1 VKSVLVGKIDNK
13 KLYYIIDAEGTRN
26 DGVLVDD
33 LGGKQLIDFWQFV
46 RSEPRV
52 KKMKNSDFHK
62 FLWQDSLNQR
72 EKALWNNVFI
82 AKAFLPDDELLKTV
96 PIKDDILGRKSILHG
111 LMNRALDFDI
121 ARRSNTLEEKAVRG
135 RLGSA
140 IGRAFSPKRS
150 TGKRFVRR
158 SMEEIEGVLDPKKRR
173 DSDGDGMIFDGT
185 SREMPDPS
193 RVSSTALMNTL
204 SSVTADSQLPDVDGP
219 LINVDARRKRVSSQM
234 RAISSAIGIP
244 ATIRELTEFTRRN
257 FASKFGFKKIKDKL
271 NEHEL
276 EAFEH
281 WNNGVVP
288 KTVADAHEIL
298 AKIHPTYLMDRPA
311 RHDELQKHVSFDF
324 LLDKD
329 ATEELESWE
338 ISLLASHLLFMK
350 ESENLPNSPIGHNFY
365 YMDLDRAEKVSA
377 KVARDLMKYLKGE
390 SSMRPLPM
398 GFQDLKMQLGRGGPT
413 FRVSN
418 PAELLTLKNY
428 IDGELQSL
436 STNSDK
442 RELLE
447 RITRWALVQTQ
458 GHIGYSSGVSGYW
471 GFKPGLKIGS
481 NGRVEKLY
489 APGHIVAYQ
498 RAESELL
505 SQIGLPREEA
515 TNSNISILD
524 LFRLTQQTGN
534 RIAVTAWLSD
544 EDEVTSKKLSAKK
557 EELSK
562 SVQDLE
568 KKLKDK
574 ERQFKI
580 SSDSG
585 VFSPEQNINMQKDIS
600 EIRQEIE
607 KIVGEIA
614 DIEEKIDVDT
624 PERRAKKAKDLS
636 EMLALGTAHHEHG
649 HGHEYIAI
657 YNDLEKAVLA
667 RRDIRMNELKA
678 KSSLRRDERNELNL
692 LSSATDHR
700 ELWSWYQID
709 QIENGPEEP
718 FKESLTSSLEE
729 MAAYGFLERYETLF
743 LIDPEEQG
751 LIEGFHGAAFMVLKV
766 NRKNAADTLAEN
778 RRIIQNLERQTD
790 PLAAPLLQK
799 IREDVKQLEED
810 IKNIDLAIAD
820 FQKQIN
826 LLDSQ
831 PLFDPST
838 RSTVKVSEEQR
849 RKFNKLLEDYARI
862 LEGMPD
868 SAIPTRPSPGSG
880 AKLASVVRQA
890 KIRSDELTTGELV
903 SIISA
908 GRVLSMT
915 NIASGARFITMT
927 QDTNIAPQS
936 DGGFSQYGGVVD
948 GLARN
953 SNQFAVIKDLMR
965 NGLPEIFGDDSEAN
979 AKFARA
985 LQAMGMT
992 ARASHMFQTAQNPQ
1006 DLGFGTDPD
1015 SGMTLPS
1022 LDMDPSEFIQHLA
1035 NLAESDSFFAE
1046 GRNSSMSPYDGS
1058 VLLLGDGS
1066 NIGLENF
1073 IASLYSDSDIME
1085 KARTKPWGELWDS
1098 LTPEQKIAVRR
1109 GVAEDVRMHQRNNYS
1124 SGGGDRFGYALFSK
1138 ISQQFSLDDLNPDEK
1153 NLIKGIVKKMAV
1165 AGGESYVEKGYRKAT
1180 TAAQSGIEILSY
1192 LGEYGYRELPSELN
1206 AAIKSGMNI
1215 LGGQRL
1221 TPEET
1226 AALTKY
1232 ATWLLHSPGTDLEQS
1247 IKSENHIV
1255 IDNKR
1260 TVVGTKWTK

>member
-1 VKSVLVGKIDNK
+1 VKSVLVGKLDNK
-13 KLYYIIDAEGTRN
+13 KLYYIIDADGTRS

-33 LGGKQLIDFWQFV
+33 LGKKELINFWRFV
-46 RSEPRV
+46 RNEPRV
-52 KKMKNSDFHK
+52 KRMMNSDFHK
-62 FLWQDSLNQR
+62 FLWQDSQNQR

-82 AKAFLPDDELLKTV
+82 AKAFLPDDELLQTV
-96 PIKDDILGRKSILHG
+96 PIKDDILGRKSVLHG

-121 ARRSNTLEEKAVRG
+121 TRRSNTVEEKAIRG

-140 IGRAFSPKRS
+140 IGRAFKPKRS
-150 TGKRFVRR
+150 TGKKFVRR
-158 SMEEIEGVLDPKKRR
+158 SMEEIEGVLDPRKRR

-185 SREMPDPS
+185 SREMPDPA
-193 RVSSTALMNTL
+193 RAASTTPMNTL

-219 LINVDARRKRVSSQM
+219 LINVDARRKRVTSQI
-234 RAISSAIGIP
+234 RAISSSTGIP
-244 ATIRELTEFTRRN
+244 ASISALSEFMRRN
-257 FASKFGFKKIKDKL
+257 FASKFGFKKMKDKL
-271 NEHEL
+271 NAHEL

-288 KTVADAHEIL
+288 KTVAEAHEIL
-298 AKIHPTYLMDRPA
+298 AKIHPTYIMNRPA

-329 ATEELESWE
+329 ATEELESWQT
-338 ISLLASHLLFMK
+338 SLLASHLLFLK
-350 ESENLPNSPIGHNFY
+350 EAENLPNSPIGHNFY

-377 KVARDLMKYLKGE
+377 KVARDLMAYIRGD

-398 GFQDLKMQLGRGGPT
+398 GFQDLKLQLGQGGQI

-418 PAELLTLKNY
+418 PAELSMFKNFV
-428 IDGELQSL
+428 DGELQGL
-436 STNSDK
+436 SNSDK
-442 RELLE
+442 RQLLE
-447 RITRWALVQTQ
+447 QIGKWTLNQTQ

-471 GFKPGLKIGS
+471 GFKPGLKIGG
-481 NGRVEKLY
+481 NGKVEKLY

-544 EDEVTSKKLSAKK
+544 EDEITSKKLSAKK
-557 EELSK
+557 EELAK
-562 SVQDLE
+562 SLKNLE
-568 KKLKDK
+568 KQLKDK
-574 ERQFKI
+574 ERQLKI

-585 VFSPEQNINMQKDIS
+585 IFSPEQNVNMQKDIV
-600 EIRQEIE
+600 EARQEIE
-607 KIVGEIA
+607 KLVAEIA

-636 EMLALGTAHHEHG
+636 EMLALTTAHHEHG
-649 HGHEYIAI
+649 HGHEYMAI
-657 YNDLEKAVLA
+657 YNEVEKAVLA
-667 RRDIRMNELKA
+667 RRDARINELKT
-678 KSSLRRDERNELNL
+678 KGGSLSREERNELNL

-709 QIENGPEEP
+709 QIENGPEES
-718 FKESLTSSLEE
+718 FKESLSSSLEE
-729 MAAYGFLERYETLF
+729 ISAYGFLERYETLF
-743 LIDPEEQG
+743 LIDPQEQG
-751 LIEGFHGAAFMVLKV
+751 LIEGFHGAVLVVMKQ
-766 NRKNAADTLAEN
+766 NRQNAADTLAEN
-778 RRIIQNLERQTD
+778 KRIMQNLARQTD
-790 PLAAPLLQK
+790 PLAASLLEK
-799 IREDVKQLEED
+799 VKEDSEQLEED
-810 IKNIDLAIAD
+810 IKNIDTALAD
-820 FQKQIN
+820 FQKQID
-826 LLDSQ
+826 LLNSQ
-831 PLFDPST
+831 PLFDPKT

-849 RKFNKLLEDYARI
+849 KKFNKLFEDYARI
-862 LEGMPD
+862 LESMPD
-868 SAIPTRPSPGSG
+868 SAIPTRSGPGSG
-880 AKLASVVRQA
+880 AKLAAVVRQA
-890 KIRSDELTTGELV
+890 KLRNDELTTGELV
-903 SIISA
+903 AIISA

-915 NIASGARFITMT
+915 NIASGARFITMS
-927 QDTNIAPQS
+927 QDANMAPQS
-936 DGGFSQYGGVVD
+936 KGGFSQYGGVVD

-965 NGLPEIFGDDSEAN
+965 NGLPEVFGDDSEAN
-979 AKFARA
+979 AQFARA
-985 LQAMGMT
+985 LQSMGMT
-992 ARASHMFQTAQNPQ
+992 ARAGHMFQVAQNPT
-1006 DLGFGTDPD
+1006 DLGFGTDPE

-1022 LDMDPSEFIQHLA
+1022 LDMDPSEAIQHLA
-1035 NLAESDSFFAE
+1035 NLAESDSLFAE
-1046 GRNSSMSPYDGS
+1046 GRNSSMSPHDGS

-1098 LTPEQKIAVRR
+1098 LTPEQKIVVRR
-1109 GVAEDVRMHQRNNYS
+1109 GIAEDVRIHQRNA
-1124 SGGGDRFGYALFSK
+1124 SGSGSRDKFGYALFEK

-1153 NLIKGIVKKMAV
+1153 ALIKGIVKKIAV
-1165 AGGESYVEKGYRKAT
+1165 AGGESYVEKQYRRSS
-1180 TAAQSGIEILSY
+1180 TAARSGIEVLSY

-1206 AAIKSGMNI
+1206 TAIKSGMDI
-1215 LGGQRL
+1215 LGGQAL

-1232 ATWLLHSPGTDLEQS
+1232 ATWLLHSSTTNLEQS
-1247 IKSENHIV
+1247 IKSENYIV
-1255 IDNKR
+1255 VDNKR
-1260 TVVGTKWTK
+1260 TIVGAKWTK

>member
-1 VKSVLVGKIDNK
+1 VKSVLVGKLDNK
-13 KLYYIIDAEGTRN
+13 KLYYIIDADGTRS

-33 LGGKQLIDFWQFV
+33 LGKKELINFWQFV
-46 RSEPRV
+46 RNEPRV
-52 KKMKNSDFHK
+52 KRMMNSDFHK

-82 AKAFLPDDELLKTV
+82 AKAFAPDDALLITV
-96 PIKDDILGRKSILHG
+96 PIKDDILGRKSVLHD
-111 LMNRALDFDI
+111 LMNRAIDFDI
-121 ARRSNTLEEKAVRG
+121 TRRSNTVEEKAMRG

-140 IGRAFSPKRS
+140 IGRAFKPKRS
-150 TGKRFVRR
+150 TGKKFIRR

-185 SREMPDPS
+185 SREMPDPA
-193 RVSSTALMNTL
+193 RLMNATPSAMIDNEL
-204 SSVTADSQLPDVDGP
+204 PNVDSP
-219 LINVDARRKRVSSQM
+219 LINVDPRRKRVSSQM
-234 RAISSAIGIP
+234 RAISSATGVP
-244 ATIRELTEFTRRN
+244 ASISAITDFVRQK
-257 FASKFGFKKIKDKL
+257 FASKFGFKTIKDKL

-281 WNNGVVP
+281 WNNGVAP

-298 AKIHPTYLMDRPA
+298 AKIHPTYIMNRPA
-311 RHDELQKHVSFDF
+311 KHSELQKHVSFDF

-329 ATEELESWE
+329 ATEELEPWE

-350 ESENLPNSPIGHNFY
+350 EAEKLPNSPIGHNFY

-377 KVARDLMKYLKGE
+377 KVAKDLMAYLGGN

-398 GFQDLKMQLGRGGPT
+398 GFQDLKLQLGAGGQK

-418 PAELLTLKNY
+418 PAELSLLKNF
-428 IDGELQSL
+428 IDGELQGL
-436 STNSDK
+436 SSSDK

-447 RITRWALVQTQ
+447 TIGKWTLLQTQ
-458 GHIGYSSGVSGYW
+458 AHIGYSKGVSGYW
-471 GFKPGLKIGS
+471 GFKPGVKIERDGS
-481 NGRVEKLY
+481 VDKLY

-515 TNSNISILD
+515 SNSNVSILD

-544 EDEVTSKKLSAKK
+544 EDEITSKKLSAKK
-557 EELSK
+557 EELAK
-562 SVQDLE
+562 SVKDLE
-568 KKLKDK
+568 KQLKNK
-574 ERQFKI
+574 ERQLEI
-580 SSDSG
+580 SSASG
-585 VFSPEQNINMQKDIS
+585 IFSPEQNINMQKDIA
-600 EIRQEIE
+600 EARQEIE
-607 KIVGEIA
+607 KLVGEIA

-624 PERRAKKAKDLS
+624 PERRAKKAKGLS

-649 HGHEYIAI
+649 HGHEYMAI
-657 YNDLEKAVLA
+657 YNEVEKAVLA
-667 RRDIRMNELKA
+667 RRDARINELKT
-678 KSSLRRDERNELNL
+678 KGSSLSRAERNELNL
-692 LSSATDHR
+692 LSSAIDHR

-709 QIENGPEEP
+709 QIENGPEES
-718 FKESLTSSLEE
+718 FKESLGSSLEE
-729 MAAYGFLERYETLF
+729 ISAYGFLERYETLF
-743 LIDPEEQG
+743 LIDAQEQG
-751 LIEGFHGAAFMVLKV
+751 LIEGFHGAVLIV
-766 NRKNAADTLAEN
+766 MQQNRKNAADTLAEN
-778 RRIIQNLERQTD
+778 KRIMRNLETQTD
-790 PLAAPLLQK
+790 PFAASLLQK
-799 IREDVKQLEED
+799 VKEDSKQLEDD
-810 IKNIDLAIAD
+810 IKNIDVALSD

-826 LLDSQ
+826 LLNSQ
-831 PLFDPST
+831 PIFDPKT
-838 RSTVKVSEEQR
+838 RSTVKVSEEQKK
-849 RKFNKLLEDYARI
+849 KFNKLLEDYARI

-868 SAIPTRPSPGSG
+868 SAIPTRSGPGSG
-880 AKLASVVRQA
+880 AKLAAVVRQA
-890 KIRSDELTTGELV
+890 KIKNDELTAGELV
-903 SIISA
+903 AIISA

-915 NIASGARFITMT
+915 NIANGARFITMT

-936 DGGFSQYGGVVD
+936 KGGFSQYGGVVD

-965 NGLPEIFGDDSEAN
+965 NGLPEVFGEDSEAN
-979 AKFARA
+979 AQFMRA

-992 ARASHMFQTAQNPQ
+992 ARASHMFQAAQNPT
-1006 DLGFGTDPD
+1006 DLGFGTDPE

-1022 LDMDPSEFIQHLA
+1022 MDMDPFEVIQHLA
-1035 NLAESDSFFAE
+1035 SLAESDSFFAE
-1046 GRNSSMSPYDGS
+1046 GRNSSMSPHDGS

-1109 GVAEDVRMHQRNNYS
+1109 GIAEDVRIHQRNTY
-1124 SGGGDRFGYALFSK
+1124 GAIPGDSRGYMLFEK

-1153 NLIKGIVKKMAV
+1153 TLMRGIVKKIAV
-1165 AGGESYVEKGYRKAT
+1165 AGGESYVEKGYRRPT

-1192 LGEYGYRELPSELN
+1192 LGQYGYRELPSELN
-1206 AAIKSGMNI
+1206 VAIKSGMNI
-1215 LGGQRL
+1215 LGGQTL

-1232 ATWLLHSPGTDLEQS
+1232 ATWLLHSSRTDLDQS
-1247 IKSENHIV
+1247 VKSVNHIV
-1255 IDNKR
+1255 VDNKR
-1260 TVVGTKWTK
+1260 TVVGAKWTK

>member
-1 VKSVLVGKIDNK
+1 MKSVLVGKLDNK
-13 KLYYIIDAEGTRN
+13 KLYYIIDSDGTRN

-33 LGGKQLIDFWQFV
+33 LGKKELINFWQFV

-52 KKMKNSDFHK
+52 KRMMNSDFHK
-62 FLWQDSLNQR
+62 FLWQDSLDQR

-82 AKAFLPDDELLKTV
+82 AKAFPPDDALLITV
-96 PIKDDILGRKSILHG
+96 PVKDDILGRKSVLYG

-121 ARRSNTLEEKAVRG
+121 ARRSNTLEEKAVQG
-135 RLGSA
+135 RIGSA
-140 IGRAFSPKRS
+140 IGRAFKPRRN
-150 TGKRFVRR
+150 TGKRSVRR
-158 SMEEIEGVLDPKKRR
+158 SMAEIEGVLDPRKRR
-173 DSDGDGMIFDGT
+173 DKDGDGMIFDGT
-185 SREMPDPS
+185 WREMPDPS
-193 RVSSTALMNTL
+193 RAASTAPMNSL
-204 SSVTADSQLPDVDGP
+204 SSITADSQLPDVDGP
-219 LINVDARRKRVSSQM
+219 LINVDARRKRVTSQM
-234 RAISSAIGIP
+234 RAISSTTGIP
-244 ATIRELTEFTRRN
+244 ASIREVTNFVRRH
-257 FASKFGFKKIKDKL
+257 FASKFGFKNMKDKL

-298 AKIHPTYLMDRPA
+298 AKIHPTYIMDRPA

-350 ESENLPNSPIGHNFY
+350 EAENLPNSPIGHNFY

-377 KVARDLMKYLKGE
+377 KVAKDLMAYIKGE
-390 SSMRPLPM
+390 SLMRPLPM
-398 GFQDLKMQLGRGGPT
+398 GFQDLKLQLGPGGQI

-418 PAELLTLKNY
+418 PSELSMFKNFV
-428 IDGELQSL
+428 DGELQGL
-436 STNSDK
+436 SNSNK

-447 RITRWALVQTQ
+447 QIGKWKLIQTQ

-481 NGRVEKLY
+481 NGKVEKLY
-489 APGHIVAYQ
+489 APGHVVAYQ

-515 TNSNISILD
+515 KNSNISILD

-544 EDEVTSKKLSAKK
+544 EDEITSKKLSAKK

-562 SVQDLE
+562 SVTKLE
-568 KKLKDK
+568 KQLKDK

-580 SSDSG
+580 ASDSG
-585 VFSPEQNINMQKDIS
+585 VFSPEQNINMQKDIV
-600 EIRQEIE
+600 EAREEIE
-607 KIVGEIA
+607 KLVGEIL
-614 DIEEKIDVDT
+614 DIEEKIDIDT

-649 HGHEYIAI
+649 HGHEYMAI
-657 YNDLEKAVLA
+657 YNEVEKSVLA
-667 RRDIRMNELKA
+667 RRDERLSELKA
-678 KSSLRRDERNELNL
+678 MGTGLSRDEQKELNL
-692 LSSATDHR
+692 LSSAIDHR

-709 QIENGPEEP
+709 QIENGPEES
-718 FKESLTSSLEE
+718 FKESLDSSLEE
-729 MAAYGFLERYETLF
+729 ISAYGFLERYETLF

-766 NRKNAADTLAEN
+766 NRQNAVDTLAEN
-778 RRIIQNLERQTD
+778 RRIMQNLERQTD
-790 PLAAPLLQK
+790 PLAAPLLEK

-826 LLDSQ
+826 ILGSQ
-831 PLFDPST
+831 PLYDPST

-868 SAIPTRPSPGSG
+868 SAIPTRSGPGSG

-890 KIRSDELTTGELV
+890 KIRSDELTAGELV
-903 SIISA
+903 AIISA

-915 NIASGARFITMT
+915 NIANGARFITMT
-927 QDTNIAPQS
+927 QDSNIAPRS
-936 DGGFSQYGGVVD
+936 KGGFSQYGGVVD

-965 NGLPEIFGDDSEAN
+965 NGLPEVFGDDSEAN
-979 AKFARA
+979 AQFARA

-992 ARASHMFQTAQNPQ
+992 ARASHMFQVAQNPQ

-1046 GRNSSMSPYDGS
+1046 GRNSSVSPHDGS

-1073 IASLYSDSDIME
+1073 IASLYSDSDIAE

-1109 GVAEDVRMHQRNNYS
+1109 GIAEDVRIHQRNTP
-1124 SGGGDRFGYALFSK
+1124 GDKFGYALFEK

-1153 NLIKGIVKKMAV
+1153 TLMKGIIKKMAV
-1165 AGGESYVEKGYRKAT
+1165 AGGESYVEKGYRKSS
-1180 TAAQSGIEILSY
+1180 TAAQSGIEVLSY
-1192 LGEYGYRELPSELN
+1192 LGQYGYRELPSELN
-1206 AAIKSGMNI
+1206 TAIKSGMNI
-1215 LGGQRL
+1215 LGGQTL

-1232 ATWLLHSPGTDLEQS
+1232 ATWLLHGSRNDLEQS
-1247 IKSENHIV
+1247 VKSENHIV